1 MNASKCQWELSTRFS
16 THRTVRW
23 AWDKWQR
30 RAGVA
35 CHQMAWSSLRTSYSN
50 ASYSFPWD
58 YSGFILSIIFSYS
71 FKVRSISYSQFM
83 LTSSLVFI
91 KDGKDPVPTPTS
103 SWIFITVEQTRL
115 FNTLRAVHSS
125 YVRHCICMY
134 IQYIY
139 IYTYLSK
146 WPPPNWM
153 QQTLAKNQRDLR
165 SGKQTLQEFIETIP
179 CPGKSCLANAC
190 WCRIDFWQLL
200 FSTQQSQGHFAFTNK

>member
-1 MNASKCQWELSTRFS
+1 MHHSHFHETIQGSFFLSSFHILSKFGLFS
-16 THRTVRW
+16 LIFTVHAHIISCFHQRW
-23 AWDKWQR
+23 QGPSSPLPLP
-30 RAGVA
+30 AGF
-35 CHQMAWSSLRTSYSN
+35 SSLWN
-50 ASYSFPWD
+50 KP
-58 YSGFILSIIFSYS
+58 GFLTPYERYIAAMFVTVYACIY
-71 FKVRSISYSQFM
+71 SIS
-83 LTSSLVFI
+83 LSL
-91 KDGKDPVPTPTS
+91 S
-103 SWIFITVEQTRL
+103 L
-115 FNTLRAVHSS
+115 
-125 YVRHCICMY
+125 
-134 IQYIY
+134 YIY